1 MNLLRVMPAKGQDQM
16 AGPKRLVAV
25 VLAGGDAPPAGVAAR
40 VPPADLVIAA
50 DSGLGLAQ
58 QLGLTV
64 DLVVGDLDSV
74 DAAELAAAVTA
85 GAEVERHPSEK
96 DATDL
101 ELALDAACARGATHI
116 TIVGGHG
123 GRLDHFVANVL
134 LLAAPHYDAVSID
147 GWVGTA
153 HVVVIRDV
161 ARITGDAGSLV
172 TLLAAG
178 GAAEGVRT
186 DGLRYPL
193 RGETLAPGST
203 RGVSNEFIGTSA
215 SVSLTSGVLLAISP
229 HRSED

>member
-1 MNLLRVMPAKGQDQM
+1 MPAKGQDQM
-16 AGPKRLVAV
+16 VKVV

-58 QLGLTV
+58 QLGLSV

-74 DAAELAAAVTA
+74 DDAELAAAVAA
-85 GAEVERHPSEK
+85 GAEVERHPPEK

-134 LLAAPHYDAVSID
+134 LLAAPHYGDVSID
-147 GWVGTA
+147 GWIGAA
-153 HVVVIRDV
+153 HVVVIRDEG
-161 ARITGDAGSLV
+161 RLTGDAGSLV

-203 RGVSNEFIGTSA
+203 RGVSNEFVGTSA
-215 SVSLTSGVLLAISP
+215 RVSLTSGVLLAISP